1 MDQSEVNRGEVL
13 RYMGCKGE
21 QSEAVL
27 ALVEDCLASWARSA
41 SRAI

>member
-27 ALVEDCLASWARSA
+27 ALVEVWPNWARSA